1 MPESFLATMKH
12 GGTTNKI
19 VDCPE
24 LVTQMAAVWRKGSY
38 LPPLAERFIK
48 MFENDCA
55 EEARAKEAQKAQEE
69 AEDPEDAS
77 E

>member
-1 MPESFLATMKH
+1 
-12 GGTTNKI
+12 
-19 VDCPE
+19 
-24 LVTQMAAVWRKGSY
+24 MAAVWRKGSY

-55 EEARAKEAQKAQEE
+55 EEAKAKEAQKAQEE